1 MQHNIKPNK
10 KLGQNF
16 LINSYTINTI
26 IEILNISENDLVLEV
41 GPGQGALTKHI
52 LTKTKNYVG
61 VEKDKKL
68 CDFLL
73 SEYTRSVDI
82 RNEDILKTQLNKIYK
97 EKYRVIGNIPYNI
110 STKLLMR
117 CLKNKDHISSVY
129 FMMQKEFVDRVISSH
144 GSKSFGRLSVLM
156 QLFFKAEKYIDIS
169 PSDFYPEPKIF
180 SSFMSLTP
188 LTNTLLETYEIDS
201 FLDFTKKIF
210 GTRRKKI
217 KNCLKIN
224 YDNLY
229 DNINKRAEELS
240 IPEMIKLYRDMR
252 DDGKLV

>member
-1 MQHNIKPNK
+1 MQHSIKPNK

-26 IEILNISENDLVLEV
+26 IEILNISEDDLVLEV

-73 SEYTRSVDI
+73 SEYTGSVDI

-117 CLKNKDHISSVY
+117 CLENKDHISSVY
-129 FMMQKEFVDRVISSH
+129 FMMQKEFVDRIISGH

-188 LTNTLLETYEIDS
+188 LKNTLLETDEIDS

-229 DNINKRAEELS
+229 DNMNKRAEELS
-240 IPEMIKLYRDMR
+240 IPEMIKLYRDIKN
-252 DDGKLV
+252 DGKFV